1 MSTRAHSRTCV
12 RRRSTAAA
20 FTHPEGGPRAATSAQ
35 SRQTAVPPWH
45 SRRALRRGG
54 PRRITARGPS
64 TTATWPADPSRS
76 VDDVASPVPRVH
88 RRARRLAVALH
99 TRSTAH
105 PRIAGQGMWPPRRI
119 GHSAYGLATTS
130 SCNVSPERETDGR
143 TQHPPRSCCEAG
155 VARPDSLVLGF
166 DPDAAM
172 SPQSRRTAVPASA
185 ISRLALR
192 WGSRDAFPY
201 SRSVERPPA
210 PRVTTRPTSAL
221 DERGVPGCAHVAS
234 AAGVRGLVRRQLRWW
249 RTVSLIRGVAD
260 HALWSHNRRRG
271 RPASV
276 RRGEADGRA
285 SPPPVAP
292 GAVMHRPRVT
302 PRPTSSLNEP
312 GGPR

>member
-20 FTHPEGGPRAATSAQ
+20 FTRPEGGPRAATSAQ

-99 TRSTAH
+99 TQSTAH

-155 VARPDSLVLGF
+155 VAASRFLG
-166 DPDAAM
+166 PWIR
-172 SPQSRRTAVPASA
+172 SRRCDVATIATNGSPRLGNLPSCLEVGQPRCLPLLA
-185 ISRLALR
+185 IRRA
-192 WGSRDAFPY
+192 DA
-201 SRSVERPPA
+201 A